1 MYIPEAFQQSDVG
14 AMRELMSAHPLATLI
29 NHSSNGLNANHLP
42 LYLLDAPA
50 PLGTLQGHVSRAN
63 PLVAELEEKGEV
75 LAVFHGPDAYVT
87 PSWYPAKRDT
97 GKAVPTWNYAA
108 VHAYGTVRLIEE
120 GAWLRDHL
128 EMLTDHHEVAFPEPW
143 SVNDAPAEFTER
155 LMGHIV
161 GIEIAVTRLEGKWKV
176 SQNQPPQNRAG
187 VVEGLRSMGCDDA
200 SAMADLVEKA
210 GKN

>member
-14 AMRELMSAHPLATLI
+14 AMRKLMRVHPLATLV
-29 NHSSNGLNANHLP
+29 NHSSKGLNANHLP

-50 PLGTLQGHVSRAN
+50 PYGTLQGHVSRAN
-63 PLVAELEEKGEV
+63 PLVAELEEEGEV

-87 PSWYPAKRDT
+87 PSWYPTKRET
-97 GKAVPTWNYAA
+97 GKAVPTWNYAV
-108 VHAYGTVRLIEE
+108 VHAHGTVRLIEE
-120 GAWLRDHL
+120 AAWLHNHL
-128 EMLTDHHEVAFPEPW
+128 ERLTDQHEAAFPAPW

-176 SQNQPPQNRAG
+176 SQNQPPRNRAG
-187 VVEGLRSMGCDDA
+187 VVKGLRAVGRDDA
-200 SAMADLVEKA
+200 SAMADLVERV
-210 GKN
+210 GED